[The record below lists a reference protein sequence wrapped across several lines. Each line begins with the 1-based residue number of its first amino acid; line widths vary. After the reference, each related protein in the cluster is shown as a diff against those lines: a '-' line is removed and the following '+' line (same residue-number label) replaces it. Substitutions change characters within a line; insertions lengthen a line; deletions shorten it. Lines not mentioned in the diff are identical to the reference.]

1 MYDNRISDADILRYA
16 VESGIIDTATISE
29 NIMRQK
35 RKEILKNHPC
45 QIWQGKTDGKW
56 YTHIRKNGQRRLIK
70 RNTKEQVEAALC
82 DFYQEQAETVQQ
94 MFNDWISEKRN
105 YGEVQKSTCD
115 RYEADFKKYFSE
127 FGNRKVK
134 DVTELEIEHFI
145 KNSIKTHDLTN
156 KAYSGL
162 RLLLL
167 GIFTHAKKHRL
178 TDISI
183 QTFFKELCLPKNI
196 FRQHRQKPSD
206 NVFTENEVRQITK
219 YLADHK
225 PNVVSYGIMLAL
237 RTGLRVGELSSL
249 TPKDI
254 HPGFIEINK
263 TEIRYRESQGHYV
276 HEVRKNAKTDAG
288 NRTVVIDKEAENIIE
303 RILSLNPNGE
313 YLFEIDRKR
322 VIGQSFTRK
331 LERACTSLGI
341 KPRSMHK
348 CRKTYATSLINAN
361 IPESFII
368 AQMGHIDI
376 STTKNYYLYD
386 NTELTK
392 ATEYLS
398 KALPVNHLE
407 PLGNR

>member
-35 RKEILKNHPC
+35 RKEILENHPC
-45 QIWQGKTDGKW
+45 QIWQGKDGKW

-70 RNTKEQVEAALC
+70 RNTKEQVEDALC

-94 MFNDWISEKRN
+94 MFNDWIAEKRN

-127 FGNRKVK
+127 FGKRKVK
-134 DVTELEIEHFI
+134 DVSELELEHFI
-145 KNSIKTHDLTN
+145 KSSIKTYDLTN

-196 FRQHRQKPSD
+196 FRQNRQKPSD
-206 NVFTENEVRQITK
+206 NVFTEREVGQIIK

-225 PNVVSYGIMLAL
+225 PNVVSFGIMLAL

-254 HPGFIEINK
+254 RPGVIEINK
-263 TEIRYRESQGHYV
+263 TEIRYRESKGHYV

-313 YLFEIDRKR
+313 YLFEIDGKR

-386 NTELTK
+386 NTELQK

-398 KALPVNHLE
+398 RALPVNHLE
-407 PLGNR
+407 PLGKC

>member
-1 MYDNRISDADILRYA
+1 MYDNRISDAEILRYA

-29 NIMRQK
+29 NVMRQK
-35 RKEILKNHPC
+35 REEILKNHPC
-45 QIWQGKTDGKW
+45 QIFQGKKDGKW

-70 RNTKEQVEAALC
+70 RNTKEQVEDALC
-82 DFYQEQAETVQQ
+82 DFYQEQAETVQT

-145 KNSIKTHDLTN
+145 KESIKTHDLTN

-183 QTFFKELCLPKNI
+183 QTFFKELCLPRNI
-196 FRQHRQKPSD
+196 FRQKRQKPSD

-219 YLADHK
+219 YLADHN

-254 HPGFIEINK
+254 RPGIIEINK
-263 TEIRYRESQGHYV
+263 TEIRYRESKGHYV

-303 RILSLNPNGE
+303 RILNLNPNGE
-313 YLFEIDRKR
+313 YLFEIDGKR

>member
-1 MYDNRISDADILRYA
+1 MPAQEYIQAA
-16 VESGIIDTATISE
+16 PTETK
-29 NIMRQK
+29 RQCIY
-35 RKEILKNHPC
+35 R
-45 QIWQGKTDGKW
+45 
-56 YTHIRKNGQRRLIK
+56 
-70 RNTKEQVEAALC
+70 
-82 DFYQEQAETVQQ
+82 
-94 MFNDWISEKRN
+94 
-105 YGEVQKSTCD
+105 
-115 RYEADFKKYFSE
+115 
-127 FGNRKVK
+127 
-134 DVTELEIEHFI
+134 
-145 KNSIKTHDLTN
+145 
-156 KAYSGL
+156 
-162 RLLLL
+162 
-167 GIFTHAKKHRL
+167 
-178 TDISI
+178 
-183 QTFFKELCLPKNI
+183 
-196 FRQHRQKPSD
+196 
-206 NVFTENEVRQITK
+206 NEVRQITK
-219 YLADHK
+219 YIADHN

-254 HPGFIEINK
+254 HPGLIEINK